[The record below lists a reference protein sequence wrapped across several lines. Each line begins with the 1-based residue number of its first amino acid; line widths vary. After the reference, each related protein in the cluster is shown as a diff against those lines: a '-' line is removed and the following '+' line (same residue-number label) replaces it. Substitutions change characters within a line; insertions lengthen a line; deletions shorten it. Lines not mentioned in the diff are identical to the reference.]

1 MDVRYKPSYSRDLR
15 KIKSDADIVKALF
28 NSINNLKAA
37 KNIEGIYHL
46 KKLEDYTIFY
56 RIKIKLSEKTDYRL
70 VMAIRGNIIW
80 LLRFLPRHKVY
91 DEFP

>member
-1 MDVRYKPSYSRDLR
+1 MDVRYKPSFSRDLR
-15 KIKSDADIVKALF
+15 KIKSDSELVRLLF
-28 NSINNLKAA
+28 NTINNLKAA

-56 RIKIKLSEKTDYRL
+56 RVKIKLSEKREYRL
-70 VMAIRGNIIW
+70 VVAIRGNIIW